1 MLFFN
6 HILFVITALFS
17 ATIFAEQPAFY
28 CPKNHGYI
36 RVGMTEAEVLQL
48 CGTPT
53 VKEKSKHDAV
63 EQIPVTQLIYS
74 TLNPEPVFRG
84 YKLIYNTWSLP
95 IGSGDNN
102 LEVDVIDGKIHS
114 IRFNGADTNASNVC
128 NNQSFAVGDLPSKV
142 FSACGSPSITN
153 HTYINRTVKSKSKPM
168 TWTYSTDPY
177 QPTFQLIFMDGELK
191 SISK

>member
-1 MLFFN
+1 MFSIHHMLF
-6 HILFVITALFS
+6 ALTTVFS
-17 ATIFAEQPAFY
+17 AAVFAEDTAFY
-28 CPKNHGYI
+28 CPQNHGYI
-36 RVGMTEAEVLQL
+36 RVGMTEAEVLKL

-53 VKEKSKHDAV
+53 VKEKSKSAAV
-63 EQIPVTQLIYS
+63 EQVPVTQLIYS

-95 IGSGDNN
+95 VGSGDNN
-102 LEVDVIDGKIHS
+102 LEVDVIDGKINA

-128 NNQSFAVGDLPSKV
+128 NNQSFAVGDLPNKV

-153 HTYINRTVKSKSKPM
+153 HTYINRAVKSKSKPI
-168 TWTYSTDPY
+168 TWTYSSDPY

-191 SISK
+191 SISH